1 MNDNEKWTV
10 EKLTFGK
17 DPLEIHETSS
27 LSIIGIIMRKHS
39 SAAFVGTIF
48 CASCRMGFCHF
59 LCDVAFRPCF
69 HAYVISVYYVDAV
82 VNQANMYVVILSY
95 FFTFLLQLQNHQKK
109 QRKVRCVCTE

>member
-27 LSIIGIIMRKHS
+27 LSIIGIIMRKRS
-39 SAAFVGTIF
+39 SVAFVRTIF
-48 CASCRMGFCHF
+48 CPSCRMGFCHF

-82 VNQANMYVVILSY
+82 VNQANMRSV
-95 FFTFLLQLQNHQKK
+95 
-109 QRKVRCVCTE
+109 

>member
-10 EKLTFGK
+10 EKLTLGK

-27 LSIIGIIMRKHS
+27 LSIIGIIMRKRS

-59 LCDVAFRPCF
+59 LCDVAF
-69 HAYVISVYYVDAV
+69 
-82 VNQANMYVVILSY
+82 
-95 FFTFLLQLQNHQKK
+95 
-109 QRKVRCVCTE
+109 